1 MEKIEEKLQSLGMS
15 AEDIAAVKQAFN
27 EAVESRVKIETDQIS
42 EKAEE
47 YCATKIDEA
56 VKAKT
61 AELETLSEKYLE
73 IKTNTIAK
81 NASLKL
87 NEKTAEVEK
96 ACEDY
101 INEYFEKAFA
111 EKYEKELALMEE
123 SILAQLDK
131 YLDYAITENI
141 SEDLIKTTAV
151 NETFAPIIKGIQN
164 LFEEQYVPL
173 NLSGKKKIKEA
184 QAHIAELEDTLKKQ
198 IEENMA
204 LTDKTEKYAK
214 RALLAE
220 KTQDLSKADAA
231 NVRKF
236 FAEKSFATTKADIDS
251 YCGMLKESA
260 KKIQEAKE
268 QAIQES
274 KVSMRDQHK
283 SLIAEKRTN
292 SRPRSFVK
300 SYVEDDTPDFTNERI
315 KSHKQSRIDENSDD
329 YLTSVAKYVEL
340 D

>member
-1 MEKIEEKLQSLGMS
+1 MDKIMEKLQTLGLS
-15 AEDIAAVKQAFN
+15 EEDLTAVKTSFD
-27 EAVESRVKIETDQIS
+27 EAVESRVKAETSLIS

-47 YCATKIDEA
+47 YIAMRVDELA
-56 VKAKT
+56 KAKT
-61 AELETLSEKYLE
+61 AELEALSEKYLE

-87 NEKTAEVEK
+87 NEKTAEVER
-96 ACEDY
+96 ACEAY
-101 INEYFEKAFA
+101 ISEYFEKAFA
-111 EKYEKELALMEE
+111 EKYEQELSLMEE

-184 QAHIAELEDTLKKQ
+184 QAHAAELEETLKQQ
-198 IEENMA
+198 IQENMT
-204 LTDKTEKYAK
+204 LTDRTEKYAK
-214 RALLAE
+214 RALIAE
-220 KTQDLSKADAA
+220 KVADLSAADRA

-251 YCGMLKESA
+251 YCTVLKESA
-260 KKIQEAKE
+260 KRIQEAKE

-274 KVSMRDQHK
+274 KIQMKEHK
-283 SLIAEKRTN
+283 SLLSERTN
-292 SRPRSFVK
+292 SKPTRSFVK
-300 SYVEDDTPDFTNERI
+300 SYTEDSTPDFVNERI
-315 KSHKQSRIDENSDD
+315 KTHKQSRKLDESSDD

>member
-27 EAVESRVKIETDQIS
+27 EAVESRVKVETDQIS

-96 ACEDY
+96 ACDDY
-101 INEYFEKAFA
+101 INEYFEEAFA

-220 KTQDLSKADAA
+220 KTQDLSRADAA

-236 FAEKSFATTKADIDS
+236 FAEKSFQT
-251 YCGMLKESA
+251 
-260 KKIQEAKE
+260 E
-268 QAIQES
+268 QACGGI
-274 KVSMRDQHK
+274 
-283 SLIAEKRTN
+283 
-292 SRPRSFVK
+292 
-300 SYVEDDTPDFTNERI
+300 VEFHFRLSPFPVCFGADAFGSVNENM
-315 KSHKQSRIDENSDD
+315 HH
-329 YLTSVAKYVEL
+329 
-340 D
+340 